1 MPTSPPRK
9 PLNDELD
16 VFGLTHPGNVRKNN
30 EDQFLIASINKQVQ
44 VMSTSLSDAERVQL
58 RDDRLALLAMVA
70 DGVGGLDAGEE
81 ASATA
86 LEATMRY
93 VTETIDCYYRGQT
106 TDAQLT
112 DDLRAA
118 AMRAHDAITAKRV
131 GEGRRG
137 RMATTLTMYVGLWPT
152 YYLVQV
158 GDSRHYVLYQGTLR
172 QLSRDQTIAQ
182 ELLDRGVLSREDAA
196 RSPYNNVLSSAL
208 GGDNTEPVI
217 TRLDSAWG
225 MVHLLCS
232 DGLTKHVTDEQIHE
246 VLTSMTSSQQAAER
260 LLALALEGGGTD
272 NVTIIVGRAVPKP
285 GRDVAQSPG
294 AAT

>member
-9 PLNDELD
+9 PENDELD
-16 VFGLTHPGNVRKNN
+16 VFGLTHPGKVRKNN

-44 VMSTSLSDAERVQL
+44 VMATSLSDGARLNL
-58 RDDRLALLAMVA
+58 RDDRLAFLAMVA
-70 DGVGGLDAGEE
+70 DGVGGLDSGEE

-93 VTETIDCYYRGQT
+93 VTETMDCYYRGQP
-106 TDAQLT
+106 TDEHLI
-112 DDLRAA
+112 DELRAA
-118 AMRAHDAITAKRV
+118 AMRAHEAITQKQA

-137 RMATTLTMYVGLWPT
+137 RMATTLTMYMGVWPT

-158 GDSRHYVLYQGTLR
+158 GDSRHYVLHKGTLR
-172 QLSRDQTIAQ
+172 QISRDQTIAQ

-217 TRLDSAWG
+217 TRLDSSWG

-232 DGLTKHVTDEQIHE
+232 DGLTKHVSDAQIHE
-246 VLTSMTSSQQAAER
+246 VLASMTSSQQAAEQ

-272 NVTIIVGRAVPKP
+272 NVTIIVGRTVPKP
-285 GRDVAQSPG
+285 GRDAPQSPG